1 MDCYRIGGDDTRAA
15 EHAQEVLRLSQRPDG
30 SDRSPMR
37 ATEARLTLSIVS
49 LREGDIDR
57 ATAWA
62 RKASNADRKSINT
75 LSMVTDELYHEIR
88 AQYGDDPAVN
98 ALNDVIT
105 SFYTSISG
113 R

>member
-1 MDCYRIGGDDTRAA
+1 
-15 EHAQEVLRLSQRPDG
+15 AQEILRLSQRPDG

-49 LREGDIDR
+49 LRDGDIDR

-62 RKASNADRKSINT
+62 RKAFNADRKSVNT
-75 LSMVTDELYHEIR
+75 LSMVTDELHHETHKLF
-88 AQYGDDPAVN
+88 GDDPATN
-98 ALNDVIT
+98 ALNDVIA
-105 SFYTSISG
+105 SFYTSISE